1 MEEFRLNPAS
11 GVAWDHEGVWE
22 RKRREEKTKRQR
34 EPRESKKKKKN
45 YELREEGRKPR
56 EHTANLSEF
65 YRDQKVGKRKPSGRI
80 MLVFPVTWQDGP
92 RQ

>member
-1 MEEFRLNPAS
+1 MRGYER
-11 GVAWDHEGVWE
+11 GRGE
-22 RKRREEKTKRQR
+22 RKRQKGRENLENQKR
-34 EPRESKKKKKN
+34 KKKN

-65 YRDQKVGKRKPSGRI
+65 YRDQKVGKRKSSGRI